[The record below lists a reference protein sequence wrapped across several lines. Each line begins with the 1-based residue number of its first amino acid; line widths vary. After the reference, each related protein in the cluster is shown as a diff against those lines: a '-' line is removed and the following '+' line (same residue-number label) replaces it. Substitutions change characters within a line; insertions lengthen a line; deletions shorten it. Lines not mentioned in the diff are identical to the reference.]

1 MVNTDQDR
9 RRTTHDPT
17 TQPGSR
23 TDSLMKFHTASLAV
37 ITATLVAV
45 GCSSD
50 AEPAAAP
57 TEEAEATAAPEAET
71 PAPDAA
77 SDGPTIQ
84 IEGFA
89 FSALDPVAPG
99 TEIAVANLD
108 GAQHTL
114 TADDGSFNTGGL
126 DGGATIAI
134 TAPAAPGTYA
144 FVCNIHPSMAGS
156 LTVEG

>member
-1 MVNTDQDR
+1 MKL
-9 RRTTHDPT
+9 RTT
-17 TQPGSR
+17 
-23 TDSLMKFHTASLAV
+23 SLAV
-37 ITATLVAV
+37 LTVALVAA

-57 TEEAEATAAPEAET
+57 VTEPATEAVTTEAPATEAPATEA
-71 PAPDAA
+71 PV
-77 SDGPTIQ
+77 DGPTIQ

-99 TEIAVANLD
+99 TEIVVANLD

-126 DGGATIAI
+126 DGGSTITI
-134 TAPAAPGTYA
+134 TAPDVPGTYT
-144 FVCNIHPSMAGS
+144 FVCNIHPSMIGS
-156 LTVEG
+156 LTVNG

>member
-1 MVNTDQDR
+1 
-9 RRTTHDPT
+9 
-17 TQPGSR
+17 
-23 TDSLMKFHTASLAV
+23 MKLRTASIAFL
-37 ITATLVAV
+37 TAALVAA

-57 TEEAEATAAPEAET
+57 VTEPATEAVTTEAPATEAPATEA
-71 PAPDAA
+71 PATEAPV
-77 SDGPTIQ
+77 DGPTIQ

-99 TEIAVANLD
+99 TEIVVANLD

-126 DGGATIAI
+126 DGGSTITI
-134 TAPAAPGTYA
+134 TAPDVPGTYT
-144 FVCNIHPSMAGS
+144 FVCNIHPSMIGS
-156 LTVEG
+156 LTVNG